1 MSNCNCKKKKF
12 LKIHNGATSRQRPAI
27 EIQKFKIFNFR
38 AAQLSSATLD
48 VAEIQFWAAH
58 IIYLH
63 HNCHIWLILFVIWL
77 QCLHKWSSI
86 FSKFENFGHF
96 EAAISQS
103 IMQSIPKCTTACSH
117 LLVNFGRQNGMFKMK
132 TTKFL
137 NLSVFVIGKS
147 EFLQKML

>member
-1 MSNCNCKKKKF
+1 MSNCNCKKNFF
-12 LKIHNGATSRQRPAI
+12 LEIHNGATSCQRPVA
-27 EIQKFKIFNFR
+27 EIKKFKIFNFR

-48 VAEIQFWAAH
+48 VAEIQFEAAH

-63 HNCHIWLILFVIWL
+63 YNWHFWLILFVIWL
-77 QCLHKWSSI
+77 QRLHKWSSI

-103 IMQSIPKCTTACSH
+103 IMQSIPKCTTACPY

-132 TTKFL
+132 TAKFL